1 MLRTWQQ
8 LPRKGKTT
16 SWFSRICTNSLNE
29 EQPRK
34 AVYKTA
40 SYLAAE
46 LRWKFDFLTSLR
58 INTET
63 PQLDVLSI
71 SVELLFWSFWF
82 TRVLGKKTPKHIKNF
97 KTQCYRRIDLS
108 LICSP
113 LHQLSEALLLSFDF
127 HSYQAVNGLFYG
139 LLESTQTV
147 WGALWQV

>member
-1 MLRTWQQ
+1 MKCSCCRWSARR
-8 LPRKGKTT
+8 LPLVSSWTASPTLHQHHSWSTLVRVWRGNVAHLTAITEEGKTT

-34 AVYKTA
+34 AVYKIT

-71 SVELLFWSFWF
+71 SAELLFWSFWF
-82 TRVLGKKTPKHIKNF
+82 TRVLGKKKAKN
-97 KTQCYRRIDLS
+97 TVR
-108 LICSP
+108 
-113 LHQLSEALLLSFDF
+113 ALKPG
-127 HSYQAVNGLFYG
+127 VTG
-139 LLESTQTV
+139 E
-147 WGALWQV
+147 